1 MAFYDWNHNGKKDLQ
16 DDFLEYKIYEECQKD
31 SNQPPRGD
39 SGGGGCSCF
48 LYGLVILFVIKLFIE
63 LFS

>member
-16 DDFLEYKIYEECQKD
+16 DDFLEYKIYEECQK
-31 SNQPPRGD
+31 NNKQGG
-39 SGGGGCSCF
+39 SGGDGCSCF
-48 LYGLVILFVIKLFIE
+48 LYGLGILFVIKLFIE